1 MTEQPEELSLA
12 GLFEAAGERGASR
25 YLSLAICGLLAA
37 GLASSGAAAFPVG
50 GKATEPPTTA
60 HPGQRPVDGPSIP
73 TSPEPVAEALS
84 DNIEVLAVLPP
95 LPDGSPG
102 DVWGVGDLA
111 IVADRARGWS
121 LVDVTAPRM
130 PFRKSSTGGLFVQDV
145 KAAGTLVAA
154 SNEAPGVGA
163 GVALYDIGDPA
174 APLEL
179 SRIRSGLATS
189 VHNVFLD
196 GGFLY
201 ASSNSTDR
209 VEIFDVRTPTT
220 PVHVASVGKAG
231 GRIHDAVVVDG
242 RLYSSFLGG
251 GFTVHD
257 VGDPAVPRE
266 LVSHD
271 YPDAFTHNAWPSANG
286 RFLFTTDE
294 VPGGHM
300 RVFDLGSPDGAG
312 PVRQVGRFI
321 ASEPAIIHNVHTR
334 DDLVFA
340 SYYTAGM
347 RVIDVSTPRLPVE
360 VAFIDTFQGGSQTFQ
375 GAWGVYPYD
384 PAGRIFISDRQTG
397 LWIVRFDGRIAAAP
411 TGIEVRAALE
421 RTALFARAV
430 FELTWD
436 AHPLAVGYNVYRA
449 EPGEPFT
456 RINDEEPHGSTRFVE
471 SLEGA
476 ASREYAV
483 SAVLA
488 DGTESRPSRIVPG
501 EVSR

>member
-1 MTEQPEELSLA
+1 MA
-12 GLFEAAGERGASR
+12 R
-25 YLSLAICGLLAA
+25 YLSLGICAFLAGA
-37 GLASSGAAAFPVG
+37 LGSSVAV
-50 GKATEPPTTA
+50 EPLSA
-60 HPGQRPVDGPSIP
+60 DSQRWQRPVDRFSVTNRPRAVP
-73 TSPEPVAEALS
+73 EALS

-111 IVADRARGWS
+111 VLAERARGWS
-121 LVDVTAPRM
+121 LVDVTDPRM
-130 PFRKSSTGGLFVQDV
+130 PFRRSSTGGLFTQDV
-145 KAAGTLVAA
+145 KAAGTLLAA
-154 SNEAPGVGA
+154 TNEAPEVGA
-163 GVALYDIGDPA
+163 GVALYDISDPA
-174 APLEL
+174 APVEL
-179 SRIRSGLATS
+179 SRIGSGLATS

-201 ASSNSTDR
+201 ASSNSTGR
-209 VEIFDVRTPTT
+209 VEIFDVRTPTI
-220 PVHVASVGKAG
+220 PVHVASVEKTG

-257 VGDPAVPRE
+257 VSNPAVPRE

-271 YPDAFTHNAWPSANG
+271 YPDAFTHSAWPSAGG

-300 RVFDLGSPDGAG
+300 RVFDLVTPDGGG

-321 ASEPAIIHNVHTR
+321 ASQPAIIHNVHTR
-334 DDLVFA
+334 GDLVFA

-360 VAFIDTFQGGSQTFQ
+360 VGFIDTFPGASQTFQ

-384 PAGRIFISDRQTG
+384 PAGRIFISDQQTG

-430 FELTWD
+430 FDLTWD
-436 AHPLAVGYNVYRA
+436 AHPLAVGYNIYRA
-449 EPGEPFT
+449 EPGGPFT
-456 RINDEEPHGSTRFVE
+456 RINDEEPHTSTRFLE

-476 ASREYAV
+476 GSQEYAV

-488 DGTESRPSRIVPG
+488 DGTESRPSRIVLA
-501 EVSR
+501 EASR